1 MKKKNE
7 EIRQG
12 EIIRMNAERLRAIAR
27 PEKETVKRREAKE
40 IADADFLTT
49 AFNIAMQMRRG
60 MRLAGINQLQLAEM
74 MEVDPSVVSR
84 YMRGKSNMELK
95 TLVKIEKALGIN
107 IIDREIAPKRKKT
120 DLSEMQ
126 LKVEIQISYQE
137 SHVDEVVIPK
147 DSFIPGIPEGYKSIA
162 RMGRDSFITTGM
174 ESVKLKK
181 EMA

>member
-1 MKKKNE
+1 MKKND
-7 EIRQG
+7 EITHVD
-12 EIIRMNAERLRAIAR
+12 AARLRAIAR
-27 PEKETVKRREAKE
+27 PEHERVKRREARE

-49 AFNIAMQMRRG
+49 AFNIAMQMRRA
-60 MRLAGINQLQLAEM
+60 MRRAGINQLQLAGM
-74 MEVDPSVVSR
+74 MDVNPSIVSR

>member
-1 MKKKNE
+1 MTKQATKQSKT
-7 EIRQG
+7 QD
-12 EIIRMNAERLRAIAR
+12 
-27 PEKETVKRREAKE
+27 ETN
-40 IADADFLTT
+40 L
-49 AFNIAMQMRRG
+49 
-60 MRLAGINQLQLAEM
+60 
-74 MEVDPSVVSR
+74 
-84 YMRGKSNMELK
+84 
-95 TLVKIEKALGIN
+95 KIEKALGIN
-107 IIDREIAPKRKKT
+107 IIDREIAPKRKKA

>member
-1 MKKKNE
+1 MKKNE
-7 EIRQG
+7 ETRQG
-12 EIIRMNAERLRAIAR
+12 EIIRMDAERLRAIAR
-27 PEKETVKRREAKE
+27 PEKETVKRREARE

-107 IIDREIAPKRKKT
+107 IIDREIAPKRKKAAKP
-120 DLSEMQ
+120 DIQ

-137 SHVDEVVIPK
+137 SHVDEMTIPK
-147 DSFIPGIPEGYKSIA
+147 VAYIPDITDSYKSIN
-162 RMGRDSFITTGM
+162 RTQRDVVFMKDI
-174 ESVKLKK
+174 ELVKLKK